1 MEFTAVS
8 LLFLLALITIVA
20 GHQLAIYLLKKIE
33 MQNRKIRLLK
43 RYSDYLKQQIKKYEN

>member
-1 MEFTAVS
+1 MEITTVA
-8 LLFLLALITIVA
+8 LLYVVAAIVIAA

>member
-1 MEFTAVS
+1 MEIVIILVLGA
-8 LLFLLALITIVA
+8 FLIAA

>member
-1 MEFTAVS
+1 MEFTTVA
-8 LLFLLALITIVA
+8 LLCVVAAIVIAA

-43 RYSDYLKQQIKKYEN
+43 RYSDYLKQQIKKYED